1 MLEARA
7 ALLGSSVPQS
17 IGVACQVT
25 TRGNGAG
32 LNPLISPGANS
43 AKSVENDPSGTCAL
57 RSANMSPNGVG
68 HVTVRCGLAAE

>member
-32 LNPLISPGANS
+32 LNPLISP
-43 AKSVENDPSGTCAL
+43 EPTRPSQSKMTHLGPVLCAARICHL
-57 RSANMSPNGVG
+57 TVLAMS
-68 HVTVRCGLAAE
+68 RCVVD